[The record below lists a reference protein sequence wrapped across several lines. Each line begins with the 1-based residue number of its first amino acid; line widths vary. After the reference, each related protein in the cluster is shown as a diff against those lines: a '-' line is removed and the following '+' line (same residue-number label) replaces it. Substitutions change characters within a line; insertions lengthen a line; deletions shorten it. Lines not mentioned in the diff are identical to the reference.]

1 LRAERV
7 RMRMTSTL
15 CDMLLSRLTFAVLIA
30 ASAAEEEQSACMSA
44 PCQNGGMCRS
54 EAGTYT
60 CTCPVGVIGVNC
72 ETRVMD
78 GMPCTCKNGV
88 AAAQQCN
95 ARMPSRCMSCDAG
108 YYLFGG
114 KCEAA
119 GHSSTVSGPRL
130 GPGGSCG
137 DGSMRMCM
145 VMIRCPRGTM
155 SATMNGCVAC
165 VDPTTCLA
173 SNGH

>member
-1 LRAERV
+1 
-7 RMRMTSTL
+7 MTSTL

-114 KCEAA
+114 KCQPA
-119 GHSSTVSGPRL
+119 HSVVPPPPAPRAIPITCTRWYDGCNDCTVRHGRKV
-130 GPGGSCG
+130 GCTR
-137 DGSMRMCM
+137 RMCKRM
-145 VMIRCPRGTM
+145 GGASTPDTYPQP
-155 SATMNGCVAC
+155 
-165 VDPTTCLA
+165 DPSMDL
-173 SNGH
+173 